1 MGWSPETREAALQAT
16 IESRYRPS
24 QAPVPEQEQAL
35 ISNDAV
41 PERSAPPDGY
51 WPIKRAMAFH
61 QASWSSLVLSL
72 SSALAVL
79 IWRSVPPTTPI

>member
-41 PERSAPPDGY
+41 PEVGAPVGY

-61 QASWSSLVLSL
+61 QTSWSSLVLSL